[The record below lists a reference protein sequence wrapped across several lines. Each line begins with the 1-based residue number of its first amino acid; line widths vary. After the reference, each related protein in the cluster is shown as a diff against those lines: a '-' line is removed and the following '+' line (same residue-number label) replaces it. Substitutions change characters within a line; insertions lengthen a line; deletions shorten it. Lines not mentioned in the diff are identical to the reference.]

1 MTLVEMM
8 ISLTVFAV
16 IMGVVFTFLA
26 NSRRTYSSTSERVE
40 YQQSIRAVL
49 SLLTKEIRSAGCDPS
64 GNGFDH
70 FSVAGDTQLSLAMDL
85 DGNGDTLG
93 NSPDE
98 SVVYQYD
105 AAQEE
110 LNRDG
115 GAGAQAILRNVS
127 GILFAYFD
135 VDGNPLLVTP
145 LSPGDRAAIRYVD
158 IDITGESDTGEI
170 VNYSTRILIRNG

>member
-70 FSVAGDTQLSLAMDL
+70 FALADDTQLSLAMDL

-93 NSPDE
+93 NNPDE

-105 AAQEE
+105 AGQEE

-135 VDGNPLLVTP
+135 VDGNPLLATP
-145 LSPGDRAAIRYVD
+145 LSPGDRAAVRYVD